1 MQLALNKRD
10 QINKYQISHKTVQ
23 KPNIRKIGG
32 IKNIYS
38 QSKNKFKK
46 INTHYYQC

>member
-10 QINKYQISHKTVQ
+10 QINKYKISHNIVQ

-32 IKNIYS
+32 IKNIY
-38 QSKNKFKK
+38 
-46 INTHYYQC
+46 